1 MVLFAQFLIYGHFGY
16 RNRVKSKNTTFLHPK
31 LAIDQLKSKKI
42 PMRQIAKLLWLSRW
56 AVQGSI
62 ALSAQA
68 LFDIAAQH
76 SDPLPPL
83 RAISLLDVSSQRSDL
98 ILDRCSVL
106 HHLDQGSLFFFFF
119 FRNRPWKFRKIGRN
133 WKNVALSTPI
143 HISSS
148 A

>member
-1 MVLFAQFLIYGHFGY
+1 M
-16 RNRVKSKNTTFLHPK
+16 
-31 LAIDQLKSKKI
+31 
-42 PMRQIAKLLWLSRW
+42 
-56 AVQGSI
+56 QGSI

-83 RAISLLDVSSQRSDL
+83 RAISLFDVSSQRSDL

-119 FRNRPWKFRKIGRN
+119 LEIDLENFVKSVEIGKMWRSALQSIFLPVLSAQDNFSKI
-133 WKNVALSTPI
+133 V
-143 HISSS
+143 
-148 A
+148 